1 MSLHL
6 DKIEI
11 NRFRGI
17 EQYSINSF
25 GNWSSITGPN
35 SSNKS
40 TIINAISL
48 LGSYK
53 MHDISDIPSWYDLN
67 IVNPREVPIKVK
79 YLFRLN
85 ESFDKL
91 ISDSRIKET
100 LVSLYEERLKRT
112 SEDYKVHLEAALRSL
127 RNDGPLS
134 QLLNKALYEAIR
146 REFEFKPQYEPYKPL
161 FYSNGRFKMPDDI
174 FKDVKFLEIN
184 LEMSLSDGPEYR
196 FSLLDEGENPIIDNE
211 VFYHWLK
218 YQNAIDDKGSLAFVI
233 GAVFIK
239 SIINSQAQE
248 DDVTFPPTVLAFDG
262 SNIRQYIEYCLIH
275 HPDIFKNIGSNFKK
289 LFGQTMQVKKASIA
303 DHLEEN
309 EILIRFG
316 GDGDWFPINK
326 LSDGMLRLLRL
337 LLQLASSKKG
347 DILVIDEPELHLHPG
362 AAKSFRELLV
372 ERKYEIQIIV
382 ATHSPIFI
390 DPSIADVII
399 LNRNVNNMIVPQ
411 ILESK
416 EIDLALSELGAT
428 GLDALLY
435 DVIIWVEGPSDKIYI
450 EKWLNLLLNEND
462 ATIRSQIG
470 ILPYGGKSILMHLKI
485 EDIKLINRKSIFI
498 IDSDKKSEDDEID
511 PGTSNFISNCH
522 KNDIPYWLTERRAI
536 ENYIP
541 INILERKLNISPGIL
556 QITKYDNVC
565 ESLKRVGRNNIGK
578 VELAKKIASEMTIQN
593 IKEDQEFYEEI
604 QKNIIGHVL
613 KIPFLIMPSETK

>member
-1 MSLHL
+1 M

-17 EQYSINSF
+17 EEYTIKSF

-48 LGSYK
+48 LGSYR

-67 IVNPREVPIKVK
+67 LVNPREIPIKVK

-91 ISDSRIKET
+91 VSDSRIKET
-100 LVSLYEERLKRT
+100 LVSLYEEQLNRT
-112 SEDYKVHLEAALRSL
+112 IEDYKAHLEAALRSL

-146 REFEFKPQYEPYKPL
+146 REFEFKSQYEPYKPL
-161 FYSNGRFKMPDDI
+161 FYSDGRFKMPDEI
-174 FKDVKFLEIN
+174 FEDVKFLEIN
-184 LEMSLSDGPEYR
+184 LEMSLSDGPEYK
-196 FSLLDEGENPIIDNE
+196 FSFLDERENTIIDDE

-218 YQNAIDDKGSLAFVI
+218 YQNAIDDKISLAFVI

-239 SIINSQAQE
+239 SIINSQPQE
-248 DDVTFPPTVLAFDG
+248 DEATFPPTILASDG
-262 SNIRQYIEYCLIH
+262 SNIKKYIEYSLTH
-275 HPDIFKNIGSNFKK
+275 HPNIFTNIGDNFKK
-289 LFGQTMQVKKASIA
+289 LFGHTMQVKKASIA
-303 DHLEEN
+303 NHIEEN

-316 GDGDWFPINK
+316 GDGDWFPIDK

-337 LLQLASSKKG
+337 FLQLATSKKG

-362 AAKSFRELLV
+362 AAKSLREILV
-372 ERKYEIQIIV
+372 GRKSEIQIIV
-382 ATHSPIFI
+382 ATHSPIFL
-390 DPSIADVII
+390 DSSVADVII
-399 LNRNVNNMIVPQ
+399 LNQNIKNSIVPK

-416 EIDLALSELGAT
+416 EIDLALSELGST

-435 DVIIWVEGPSDKIYI
+435 DVIIWVEGPSDKIYL
-450 EKWLNLLLNEND
+450 EKWLNLLLNENEI
-462 ATIRSQIG
+462 TISSQIG
-470 ILPYGGKSILMHLKI
+470 ILPYGGKSLLMHLKI
-485 EDIKLINRKSIFI
+485 EEIKLINRKSIFI
-498 IDSDKKSEDDEID
+498 IDSDKKSENEEID
-511 PGTSNFISNCH
+511 PDTRNFISICN
-522 KNDIPYWLTERRAI
+522 KNNINYWLTERRAI

-541 INILERKLNISPGIL
+541 LNILERKLNINPGIMK
-556 QITKYDNVC
+556 ITRFDDVF
-565 ESLKRVGRNNIGK
+565 ESLKKIGRNNIGK
-578 VELAKKIASEMTIQN
+578 VELAKIIASGMTNQKIRDD
-593 IKEDQEFYEEI
+593 IEFYEEI
-604 QKNIIGHVL
+604 QKNIVQ
-613 KIPFLIMPSETK
+613 KIVKYHFD

>member
-134 QLLNKALYEAIR
+134 QL
-146 REFEFKPQYEPYKPL
+146 
-161 FYSNGRFKMPDDI
+161 
-174 FKDVKFLEIN
+174 
-184 LEMSLSDGPEYR
+184 
-196 FSLLDEGENPIIDNE
+196 
-211 VFYHWLK
+211 
-218 YQNAIDDKGSLAFVI
+218 
-233 GAVFIK
+233 
-239 SIINSQAQE
+239 
-248 DDVTFPPTVLAFDG
+248 
-262 SNIRQYIEYCLIH
+262 
-275 HPDIFKNIGSNFKK
+275 
-289 LFGQTMQVKKASIA
+289 
-303 DHLEEN
+303 
-309 EILIRFG
+309 
-316 GDGDWFPINK
+316 
-326 LSDGMLRLLRL
+326 
-337 LLQLASSKKG
+337 
-347 DILVIDEPELHLHPG
+347 
-362 AAKSFRELLV
+362 
-372 ERKYEIQIIV
+372 
-382 ATHSPIFI
+382 
-390 DPSIADVII
+390 
-399 LNRNVNNMIVPQ
+399 
-411 ILESK
+411 
-416 EIDLALSELGAT
+416 
-428 GLDALLY
+428 
-435 DVIIWVEGPSDKIYI
+435 
-450 EKWLNLLLNEND
+450 
-462 ATIRSQIG
+462 
-470 ILPYGGKSILMHLKI
+470 
-485 EDIKLINRKSIFI
+485 
-498 IDSDKKSEDDEID
+498 
-511 PGTSNFISNCH
+511 
-522 KNDIPYWLTERRAI
+522 
-536 ENYIP
+536 
-541 INILERKLNISPGIL
+541 
-556 QITKYDNVC
+556 
-565 ESLKRVGRNNIGK
+565 
-578 VELAKKIASEMTIQN
+578 